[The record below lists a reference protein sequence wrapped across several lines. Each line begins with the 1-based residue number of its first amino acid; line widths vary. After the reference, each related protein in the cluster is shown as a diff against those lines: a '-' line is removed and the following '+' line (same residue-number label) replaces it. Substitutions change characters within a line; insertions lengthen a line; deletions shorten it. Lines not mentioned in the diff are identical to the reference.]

1 METLLNP
8 SVTLFGITFDLT
20 ILAMSLITVLAVFG
34 LVYWGSRQ
42 MRLKPSG
49 KQNVIEWL
57 YDFVRET
64 ISPKLGKYTENYSLF
79 FFVIFLFLVV
89 ANNLG
94 LLVKIETEHFNL
106 WTSPTSVFA
115 VDLTLSVIVALMCHV
130 EGIRK
135 NGIKGYLT
143 GFLSPYPA
151 MLPMNLL
158 EEVTNILSLALRLF
172 GNIYVGEVMTT
183 LILQM
188 KNLNIALAPVAFA
201 LNMLWAGFSM
211 FISCIQAYVFIILA
225 STYLGNKLNAGE
237 ED

>member
-1 METLLNP
+1 MEALTTP
-8 SVTLFGITFDLT
+8 SVTLFGIEFDLT
-20 ILAMSLITVLAVFG
+20 ILAMSLITVFSVFG
-34 LVYWGSRQ
+34 LVYWSSRK
-42 MRLKPSG
+42 LTVKPKG
-49 KQNVIEWL
+49 KQNVIEYL
-57 YDFVRET
+57 YDFVRDT
-64 ISPKLGKYTENYSLF
+64 ISPKLGKYTDNYSLF
-79 FFVIFLFLVV
+79 FFVLFLFLVV

-94 LLVKIETEHFNL
+94 LLVKLETEHFNL

-115 VDLTLSVIVALMCHV
+115 VDLTLSLIIAVMCHV

-135 NGIKGYLT
+135 NGVKGYLT

-172 GNIYVGEVMTT
+172 GNIFVGEVMTS

-188 KNLNIALAPVAFA
+188 SNMTIVLAPVAFV
-201 LNMLWAGFSM
+201 LNMLWAGFSI

-225 STYLGNKLNAGE
+225 STYLGNKINAE

>member
-1 METLLNP
+1 METLSNP

-20 ILAMSLITVLAVFG
+20 ILAMSLITVIVVFG
-34 LVYWGSRQ
+34 VVYWFSRS
-42 MRLKPSG
+42 MTLKPQG
-49 KQNVIEWL
+49 KQSVIEWV

-64 ISPKLGKYTENYSLF
+64 ISPKLGKYTDNYSLF
-79 FFVIFLFLVV
+79 FFVIFLFLIV

-94 LLVKIETEHFNL
+94 LLVKLETDHYNL
-106 WTSPTSVFA
+106 WTSPTAVFA
-115 VDLTLSVIVALMCHV
+115 VDLTLALIVSVMCHV

-135 NGIKGYLT
+135 NGFKGYLS
-143 GFLSPYPA
+143 GFLQPYPA

-158 EEVTNILSLALRLF
+158 EEVTSILSLALRLF
-172 GNIYVGEVMTT
+172 GNIFVGEVMTS

-188 KNLNIALAPVAFA
+188 KNINILWAPVSFA
-201 LNMLWAGFSM
+201 LNMSWAGFSI

-225 STYLGNKLNAGE
+225 STYLGNKINTEE